1 MSVQTSE
8 KESSARADDAHAPP
22 RLTRWYAAAAL
33 LALSTLLLT
42 LAFAPYEQFYLAWLG
57 LVPWL
62 VVVMTRRTVRA
73 AALWGWVGGVCFYG
87 VNVSWLWTATVPG
100 TVGVVVIL
108 ACYWAL
114 AAGVIRVA
122 AVRAHPLLA
131 VLIVPVA
138 WTGAEWLRGNLFTGF
153 PWLLIGHSQSPV
165 LVMCQVADA
174 LGVYGITF
182 WVLAI
187 NGLAALFVLDL
198 LGWRGSRRAD
208 FLHDEE
214 AARKGPRP
222 PGSRARELIPA
233 AVVVAVLIV
242 ATFAYGRF
250 RFAQDTL
257 YPGPRVMVVQ
267 PNHQHARGGAKLV
280 TQEQQI

>member
-8 KESSARADDAHAPP
+8 KESSARADEAPAPPP

-62 VVVMTRRTVRA
+62 VVVMTRRSVRG
-73 AALWGWVGGVCFYG
+73 AALWGWAGGVCVCG
-87 VNVSWLWTATVPG
+87 VHVSWRWPATVPG
-100 TVGVVVIL
+100 RAGVGVIV
-108 ACYWAL
+108 ACYWAR

-187 NGLAALFVLDL
+187 NGLLALLVL
-198 LGWRGSRRAD
+198 RRA
-208 FLHDEE
+208 H
-214 AARKGPRP
+214 APR
-222 PGSRARELIPA
+222 LIPA
-233 AVVVAVLIV
+233 AAVVAAVLI
-242 ATFAYGRF
+242 ATFAYGQF
-250 RFAQDTL
+250 RFGQDTT
-257 YPGPRVMVVQ
+257 YPG
-267 PNHQHARGGAKLV
+267 
-280 TQEQQI
+280 